1 MVNLKT
7 HKISTKT
14 TGSKST
20 KGSSAKSK
28 RIKSCYQTFL
38 EYLNQGV
45 KLERYQKIGIFFLVV
60 VIAGFIGWVYE
71 FFVAIIDT
79 GEVYMQGGN
88 FLPWINIYAIGAIA
102 VVPLTYK
109 FRKNPWMVFLIAA
122 LATGLV
128 ELIGGWLVYTIG
140 NGTRYWNYDHG
151 LWAIGSINGFVCPLS
166 VAIFGIGSLAL
177 VYCII
182 PGLIYLALK
191 LSKRVFLSLAIT
203 LFTFVMLDE
212 LANLT
217 LKNLDLPTAM
227 DFYRSLGFKYQN
239 F

>member
-1 MVNLKT
+1 MTN
-7 HKISTKT
+7 H
-14 TGSKST
+14 KST
-20 KGSSAKSK
+20 KDLSTKP
-28 RIKSCYQTFL
+28 RRLKSCYQTFL
-38 EYLNQGV
+38 EYLDRGV

-60 VIAGFIGWVYE
+60 VIAGFIGWIYE

-109 FRKNPWMVFLIAA
+109 SRKNPWMVFLIAA

-140 NGTRYWNYDHG
+140 DGARYWNYDHG

-166 VAIFGIGSLAL
+166 IAIFGIGSLAL
-177 VYCII
+177 VYCIV

-191 LSKRVFLSLAIT
+191 LSKRAFLTLAIT
-203 LFTFVMLDE
+203 LFALVMLDE
-212 LANLT
+212 ITNLV
-217 LKNLDLPTAM
+217 LKNADLPTAM
-227 DFYRSLGFKYQN
+227 DLYRSLGFKYQN